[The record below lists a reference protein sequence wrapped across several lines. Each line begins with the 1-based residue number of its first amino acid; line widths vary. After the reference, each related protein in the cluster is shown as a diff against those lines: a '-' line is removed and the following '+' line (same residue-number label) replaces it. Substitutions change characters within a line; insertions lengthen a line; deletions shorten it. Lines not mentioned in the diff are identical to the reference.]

1 VRNDAA
7 KTAENAAAIAQLG
20 LRTRSEEQAGASLS
34 GHERDHLF
42 LSDRGAAFTD
52 IAGVSGLDDPADGR
66 AAAFL
71 DYDRDGW
78 LDIALA
84 NANAPRLVLF
94 RNRIGCLPAAGGRI
108 VAVRFVGGNATPR
121 PAPGWSARDG
131 IGARVTVDLGD
142 GALVREQRAGEGFA
156 TQNSATMVIGIGARA
171 VVPTLTVAWP
181 AGKSATTADVPAGTL
196 LIVYEN
202 PAQSPTG
209 EEFVREAY
217 ARPVAAGLPVTPGA
231 PAPAGA
237 ARSAAAP
244 AVAVS
249 RAARRVTLPPPPG
262 EATAPR
268 LRLYSTMATWCVAC
282 RGELAQLRRLRET
295 FAAADLAMAG
305 VPIDTTE
312 SADQVKAWGA
322 ANRPPYALLEGLT
335 RAQVLDVKS
344 VVQKELD
351 SDAVPATLITD
362 AAGHLLH
369 AQWGPPTLSL
379 IRVLLAGLRHGGQAD
394 ATPAATA
401 PPACGE

>member
-20 LRTRSEEQAGASLS
+20 LRTRAEEQAGASLS

-108 VAVRFVGGNATPR
+108 VALRFVGGNATPR

-156 TQNSATMVIGIGARA
+156 TQNSATMVIGLGARA
-171 VVPTLTVAWP
+171 VIPSLTVAWP
-181 AGKSATTADVPAGTL
+181 AGKGATTADIPAGTL
-196 LIVYEN
+196 LTVYEN

-209 EEFVREAY
+209 EAFVREAY
-217 ARPVAAGLPVTPGA
+217 ARPVA

-244 AVAVS
+244 IVAVS

-312 SADQVKAWGA
+312 SADQVQAWGA

-369 AQWGPPTLSL
+369 AQWGPPTLSR
-379 IRVLLAGLRHGGQAD
+379 IRVLLAGLARGGP
-394 ATPAATA
+394 AT
-401 PPACGE
+401 PACGE

>member
-1 VRNDAA
+1 MRNDAA
-7 KTAENAAAIAQLG
+7 KTMENAGAIAQLG
-20 LRTRSEEQAGASLS
+20 LRTRAEEQAGASLS

-52 IAGVSGLDDPADGR
+52 IAGVTGLDDPADGR

-108 VAVRFVGGNATPR
+108 VALRFVGGNATPR
-121 PAPGWSARDG
+121 RAPGWSARDG

-171 VVPTLTVAWP
+171 VIPTLTVRWP
-181 AGKSATTADVPAGTL
+181 AGKSATTADIPAGTL
-196 LIVYEN
+196 LTVYEN

-209 EEFVREAY
+209 EAFVREAY
-217 ARPVAAGLPVTPGA
+217 ARPAAVRVPGA
-231 PAPAGA
+231 PAPLA
-237 ARSAAAP
+237 A
-244 AVAVS
+244 
-249 RAARRVTLPPPPG
+249 RAARRVPLPPPPG
-262 EATAPR
+262 ETTAPR

-295 FAAADLAMAG
+295 FNAADLAMAG
-305 VPIDTTE
+305 VPIDTNE
-312 SADQVKAWGA
+312 SRAQVDTWGA
-322 ANRPPYALLEGLT
+322 ANRPPYDLLAGLT
-335 RAQVLDVKS
+335 RAQVLGVKS
-344 VVQKELD
+344 VVQKELN

-362 AAGHLLH
+362 AAGTLLH
-369 AQWGPPTLSL
+369 AQWGPPTLSR
-379 IRVLLAGLRHGGQAD
+379 IRVLLAGLVRGGQPGMAPE
-394 ATPAATA
+394 AMA

>member
-7 KTAENAAAIAQLG
+7 KTPANAGALAQLG
-20 LRTRSEEQAGASLS
+20 LRTRAEEQAGASLS

-42 LSDRGAAFTD
+42 LSDRGVAFAD
-52 IAGVSGLDDPADGR
+52 VGGVSGLDDPADGR

-78 LDIALA
+78 LDIALT

-94 RNRIGCLPAAGGRI
+94 RNRIGCLPPAAGGRI
-108 VAVRFVGGNATPR
+108 VALRFVGGNATPR

-142 GALVREQRAGEGFA
+142 VTLVREQRAGEGFA
-156 TQNSATMVIGIGARA
+156 AQNSATMVIGIGART
-171 VVPTLTVAWP
+171 VVPALTLAWP
-181 AGKSATTADVPAGTL
+181 AGKSATTADIPAGTL
-196 LIVYEN
+196 LTVYEN

-209 EEFVREAY
+209 EVFVREAY
-217 ARPVAAGLPVTPGA
+217 ARPVASRLPAAPGA

-237 ARSAAAP
+237 VPATAAPTAAAARS
-244 AVAVS
+244 
-249 RAARRVTLPPPPG
+249 ARRVTLPPPPG
-262 EATAPR
+262 ETPPR

-282 RGELAQLRRLRET
+282 RGELAQLRGLRDL
-295 FAAADLAMAG
+295 FSPADLAMAG

-322 ANRPPYALLEGLT
+322 ANRPPYELLANLT
-335 RAQVLDVKS
+335 RVQVLGVKS
-344 VVQKELD
+344 VVRKELN

-362 AAGHLLH
+362 AAGNLLH
-369 AQWGPPTLSL
+369 AQWGPPTLSR
-379 IRVLLAGLRHGGQAD
+379 IRVLLAGLARSGPATT
-394 ATPAATA
+394 TPAATA